1 MRGCANR
8 RQTATHTPPIRHHRS
23 DRAGGV
29 TQRAQQG
36 ELRAAG
42 VGPSEGTSVDVDER
56 AAGGFAKASALVA
69 VAWPAPDALV
79 DAERTHILRVLESCY
94 WTIEGPGETAERLSL
109 VPSTRR
115 KRMKRFGIRRRARQS

>member
-1 MRGCANR
+1 MRGFANR
-8 RQTATHTPPIRHHRS
+8 CQTATDMPPIRHHRS

-29 TQRAQQG
+29 TQRAQQS

-79 DAERTHILRVLESCY
+79 DAERTLRDPPSGTAVLTAVGAEH
-94 WTIEGPGETAERLSL
+94 THTVENPG
-109 VPSTRR
+109 
-115 KRMKRFGIRRRARQS
+115 

>member
-1 MRGCANR
+1 MASPSAPSR
-8 RQTATHTPPIRHHRS
+8 
-23 DRAGGV
+23 
-29 TQRAQQG
+29 G

>member
-1 MRGCANR
+1 MRGFANR
-8 RQTATHTPPIRHHRS
+8 CQTATDMPPIRHHRS

-36 ELRAAG
+36 ELRATG

-56 AAGGFAKASALVA
+56 AAGGFAKASAPMA
-69 VAWPAPDALV
+69 VARPATDALI
-79 DAERTHILRVLESCY
+79 DAERTHILRVLESCD

-115 KRMKRFGIRRRARQS
+115 KPMKPFAARK

>member
-8 RQTATHTPPIRHHRS
+8 RQTATDTPPIRHHRS
-23 DRAGGV
+23 DRAGDV

-42 VGPSEGTSVDVDER
+42 VGPGEGTSVDVDER
-56 AAGGFAKASALVA
+56 VPLAASRKRRRRWP
-69 VAWPAPDALV
+69 WPAATDALV
-79 DAERTHILRVLESCY
+79 DAERVLESCY
-94 WTIEGPGETAERLSL
+94 WTIEGPGQTAERPSL
-109 VPSTRR
+109 APSTWR